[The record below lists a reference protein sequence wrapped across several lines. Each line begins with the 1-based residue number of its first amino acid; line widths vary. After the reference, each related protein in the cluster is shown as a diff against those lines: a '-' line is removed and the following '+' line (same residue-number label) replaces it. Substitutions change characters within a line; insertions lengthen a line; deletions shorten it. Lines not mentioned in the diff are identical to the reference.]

1 MVTEH
6 LVILELIAFLIVVLL
21 ISTVVWR
28 DKSKRIEELNDLN
41 DELMYQLEELQ
52 GLMGE
57 YKEGD
62 DVLHQEVDKLSDE
75 LDQQILHSIDDSE
88 EKWSQMERL
97 MGKNTEQV
105 DAINELLEN
114 EEIDKAALEKEIASL
129 KKMLLQ
135 VEKKVKVQVKE
146 TKIARKNSKSLKQQL
161 KELSKKLIGMGS
173 LELKEARLLKD
184 KERLKKRLAD
194 FKAKLESQ
202 KFINN
207 KLEQDLKTSFRGD
220 EVQAIRDTLKQ
231 TEEDLRQAITEKKFI
246 EKHFIDLEENT
257 KDEAELHSAL
267 QRANREIQML
277 EKTVM
282 EIDQEAKD

>member
-57 YKEGD
+57 YKEGG

-88 EKWSQMERL
+88 EKWSQMDRL
-97 MGKNTEQV
+97 MGKNNEQV
-105 DAINELLEN
+105 NSINELLES
-114 EEIDKAALEKEIASL
+114 EEIDKAALEKEIANL
-129 KKMLLQ
+129 KKMLMQ
-135 VEKKVKVQVKE
+135 VEKKVKIQVKE

-161 KELSKKLIGMGS
+161 KELSKKLIGVGS
-173 LELKEARLLKD
+173 LEMKEVRLLKD
-184 KERLKKRLAD
+184 KERLKKRVAD
-194 FKAKLESQ
+194 FKAKLENQKSQ
-202 KFINN
+202 TN
-207 KLEQDLKTSFRGD
+207 KLEQELKTSYRGD
-220 EVQAIRDTLKQ
+220 EVKAIRDTLKQ

-282 EIDQEAKD
+282 EIDQENNS

>member
-21 ISTVVWR
+21 ISVVVWR
-28 DKSKRIEELNDLN
+28 DKSSRIAELNDLN
-41 DELMYQLEELQ
+41 DDLLYQLEELQ

-57 YKEGD
+57 YKQGD
-62 DVLHQEVDKLSDE
+62 EALHDEVDKLSGE
-75 LDQQILHSIDDSE
+75 LDEQILHSIDDSE
-88 EKWSQMERL
+88 MKWSQMERL
-97 MGKNTEQV
+97 MGKNTQQISTI
-105 DAINELLEN
+105 DDLLEAD
-114 EEIDKAALEKEIASL
+114 EIDKAALEKEVANL
-129 KKMLLQ
+129 KKMLMQ

-161 KELSKKLIGMGS
+161 KDLSKKLISMGS

-184 KERLKKRLAD
+184 KERLKKRVAD
-194 FKAKLESQ
+194 FKAKLENQ

-207 KLEQDLKTSFRGD
+207 KLEQDLKTSFRGE
-220 EVQAIRDTLKQ
+220 EVQEIRDTLKQ

-282 EIDQEAKD
+282 EIDQENNS